1 MEVAADELLLIV
13 KAGMVE
19 VSNSTRR
26 ERLEG
31 SRMTGG
37 FTFEAKNTR
46 ISSTWLIM
54 LVHFAIKVDCS
65 DGPATAGT
73 IHMAR

>member
-1 MEVAADELLLIV
+1 MEAAADELSLIV

-26 ERLEG
+26 ERFEG
-31 SRMTGG
+31 SRMPGG
-37 FTFEAKNTR
+37 FTFEAKNAR

-54 LVHFAIKVDCS
+54 LVYFAIKVD
-65 DGPATAGT
+65 
-73 IHMAR
+73 